1 MKHLRGLNRYF
12 IIYKWHFFWGIIF
25 VAASNY
31 FKVLQPQIIRE
42 ALDLVF
48 ENLQLY
54 QNLSGFESQSVFY
67 GYVAETLLFFGI
79 LVLILAII
87 MGIFMYFT
95 RQTIIVM
102 SRLIEYDMR
111 KEVYAHYQELDLG
124 FYRKNNT
131 GDLMARITEDV
142 NKVRTYLG
150 PAVLYGINLFFLVT
164 FVMYSMFSVN
174 VKLSIYTLLPLPLLS
189 ISIYYVSN
197 IINRKSS
204 IIQKQLSLLNSL
216 AQEVYSGIRVVKS
229 YVQEGPMGKYFLDES
244 NDFRTKSLS
253 LAKVNAL
260 FYPLMILLIGTSTIV
275 TVFVGG
281 VQVMAGTITPGNIAE
296 FVIYVNMLTWP
307 VTSIGWIA
315 SVIQQAE
322 ASMERINE
330 FMETET
336 QILDNGTEDLETIE
350 SIEFKHVS
358 FTYPDTGIQALKDIS
373 FKVKAGEKLGI
384 VGKTATGKTTIMDLL
399 VRMFE
404 PTEGEI
410 LINGKDLREYR
421 LKELRE
427 TIGYVPQDVFLF
439 SDTIK
444 DNIGFGVAETPVTD
458 IETYAQY
465 ASVHDDIQEF
475 SKNYETLVGERGV
488 NLSGGQ
494 KQRLSIA
501 RALIKEPEL
510 VLFDDSLSA
519 VDSSTE
525 QEIISFLGE
534 SLHQKT
540 TIMVTHRLNILSE
553 FDRVLV
559 LEDGKIVEEGS
570 HQNLITQDGQYAQI
584 FKRQQLGNKNPFELY

>member
-1 MKHLRGLNRYF
+1 
-12 IIYKWHFFWGIIF
+12 
-25 VAASNY
+25 
-31 FKVLQPQIIRE
+31 
-42 ALDLVF
+42 
-48 ENLQLY
+48 
-54 QNLSGFESQSVFY
+54 
-67 GYVAETLLFFGI
+67 
-79 LVLILAII
+79 
-87 MGIFMYFT
+87 
-95 RQTIIVM
+95 
-102 SRLIEYDMR
+102 
-111 KEVYAHYQELDLG
+111 
-124 FYRKNNT
+124 
-131 GDLMARITEDV
+131 
-142 NKVRTYLG
+142 
-150 PAVLYGINLFFLVT
+150 
-164 FVMYSMFSVN
+164 
-174 VKLSIYTLLPLPLLS
+174 
-189 ISIYYVSN
+189 VSN

-229 YVQEGPMGKYFLDES
+229 YVQEGPMGKYFLEES

-281 VQVMAGTITPGNIAE
+281 LQVMAGTLTPGNIAE

-330 FMETET
+330 FMETKT
-336 QILDNGTEDLETIE
+336 QILDHGKEDLKTIN
-350 SIEFKHVS
+350 SIEFKNVS
-358 FTYPDTGIQALKDIS
+358 FIYPDTGIQALKNVS
-373 FKVKAGEKLGI
+373 FQVKAGEKLGI
-384 VGKTATGKTTIMDLL
+384 VGKTATGKTTIMDLM

-404 PTEGEI
+404 PTEGQI
-410 LINGKDLREYR
+410 LINGKDIREYR
-421 LKELRE
+421 LKELRN

-444 DNIGFGVAETPVTD
+444 DNIGFGLTETPVTD

-475 SKNYETLVGERGV
+475 SNTYETFVGERGV
-488 NLSGGQ
+488 TLSGGQ

-519 VDSSTE
+519 VDSTTE

-534 SLHQKT
+534 SLQQKT

-553 FDRVLV
+553 FDRVIV
-559 LEDGKIVEEGS
+559 LEEGTIIEEGS
-570 HQNLITQDGQYAQI
+570 HQALIAQDGQYAQI
-584 FKRQQLGNKNPFELY
+584 FQQQQLGNKNPFEYY